1 MGGLRTAI
9 ARRAIGGATKGLVM
23 SISTARSTRKSRRN
37 AKPLATIAA
46 LANVKILTMLPLL
59 IGFYDPTGA
68 LIDTKSALDPREY
81 YCNDYNA
88 FSDELGT
95 GIVARPIL

>member
-1 MGGLRTAI
+1 MSAST
-9 ARRAIGGATKGLVM
+9 ARRAGTSPRKIPITVAGL
-23 SISTARSTRKSRRN
+23 SP
-37 AKPLATIAA
+37 AKA
-46 LANVKILTMLPLL
+46 LTMLPLL

-68 LIDTKSALDPREY
+68 IIDTKSAIDPREC

-88 FSDELGT
+88 FSNELGT

>member
-1 MGGLRTAI
+1 
-9 ARRAIGGATKGLVM
+9 
-23 SISTARSTRKSRRN
+23 
-37 AKPLATIAA
+37 
-46 LANVKILTMLPLL
+46 MLPLL

-68 LIDTKSALDPREY
+68 IIDTQSALDPREC

>member
-1 MGGLRTAI
+1 MSASNSP
-9 ARRAIGGATKGLVM
+9 RA
-23 SISTARSTRKSRRN
+23 RKSSRKLP
-37 AKPLATIAA
+37 AIVAA
-46 LANVKILTMLPLL
+46 LSPAKALTMLPLL

-68 LIDTKSALDPREY
+68 IIDTKSAVDPREC

-88 FSDELGT
+88 FSTELGT

>member
-1 MGGLRTAI
+1 MSASASPR
-9 ARRAIGGATKGLVM
+9 ARKAPRNIPAT
-23 SISTARSTRKSRRN
+23 
-37 AKPLATIAA
+37 AA
-46 LANVKILTMLPLL
+46 LSIPAKTLIMLPLI
-59 IGFYDPTGA
+59 IGFYDPTGV
-68 LIDTKSALDPREY
+68 LIDTKTAIDPREC